1 MSNVSI
7 KKRVSGIICLLF
19 VSLFSVFSESMVS
32 PTAPFSP
39 LPSRPFGIASAQ
51 EGGPTVTVLCYHH
64 MNCESAGDY
73 SVTSEQLTAQIDALV
88 GAGYSFVSS
97 GQLDAFYSAGTPI
110 PAKSAL
116 ITFDDGNYDVYEYA
130 WPLLKKRGI
139 PFTFFVYPSI
149 IRLGHARHCVNWDD
163 VKAMAA
169 DELVTIGSHTYD
181 HPFLT
186 KPPADVTDRAKY
198 DKWLQ
203 HEIVDSKAVI
213 ESHIGKPVTELAVPF
228 GAYDQY
234 VRDKIRSAGYT
245 LAFSV
250 SGATSDIRA
259 DRWGVNRI
267 IVTGKMSIPY
277 FLDLATALPLY
288 FLSYSPTDLA
298 RVSGENTVISFKLD
312 DAEYLDETTIKS
324 KLTSFP
330 GLALRHLPDVDQYS
344 ETVNLSK
351 DKFYEVYV
359 WGKDKQG
366 RNCRTSW
373 LFMYNKDL
381 PAFLREEG
389 SLSAPA
395 GVPAVAPVPAPVSS
409 ASPATASAPPRE
421 IPKD

>member
-1 MSNVSI
+1 MKSIGI
-7 KKRVSGIICLLF
+7 KKIGMICLLF
-19 VSLFSVFSESMVS
+19 VSLFSGFSESVIS
-32 PTAPFSP
+32 STAPFAP
-39 LPSRPFGIASAQ
+39 LPSRPFGIASSQ
-51 EGGPTVTVLCYHH
+51 EGGPMVTVLCYHH
-64 MNCESAGDY
+64 VNCGSAGDY
-73 SVTSEQLTAQIDALV
+73 SVTEEQLSAQIDALL
-88 GAGYSFVSS
+88 GAGFSFISS
-97 GQLDAFYSAGTPI
+97 SQLDAFYSTGTPI
-110 PAKSAL
+110 PEKSAL

-163 VKAMAA
+163 LRAMAA

-203 HEIVDSKAVI
+203 REIVESKAVI
-213 ESHIGKPVTELAVPF
+213 ESRVGKPVTELAVPF

-234 VRDKIRSAGYT
+234 VRDKIRSAGYE

-250 SGATSDIRA
+250 SGANSDIRA
-259 DRWGVNRI
+259 DRWSVNRI

-288 FLSYSPTDLA
+288 FVTYAPTDLA

-344 ETVNLSK
+344 ETVSLSK

-373 LFMYNKDL
+373 LFMYDREMPN
-381 PAFLREEG
+381 FLREEG
-389 SLSAPA
+389 LPPAPV
-395 GVPAVAPVPAPVSS
+395 GIPAATPLPVSAPVPA
-409 ASPATASAPPRE
+409 ASTAAAPARE